1 MENLNKLKFESAMQV
16 LAPELANFKVPEDFD
31 LTKWAFAVAFDAVA
45 VANKRNISAEDF
57 EESKE
62 SFVMHLNVMQ
72 DLVSQHLSGTNTSK
86 SDIDL
91 KCYEQSVPNDQEDEP
106 KVVEIDLVED
116 KPKFKRAS
124 PDEGKFFKGIRS
136 KKTARIQVCTYN
148 PDDDDVNW
156 CTCKRCTSGTW
167 VEPSEA
173 KAIREP
179 SEEF

>member
-1 MENLNKLKFESAMQV
+1 MEDFNRIKFESAMQV
-16 LAPELANFKVPEDFD
+16 MAPELAKFKIPEDFD
-31 LTKWAFAVAFDAVA
+31 LTKWAFAVAFDAIA
-45 VANKRNISAEDF
+45 VANKRNLAPEHF
-57 EESKE
+57 EECKQ
-62 SFVMHLNVMQ
+62 SFVMQLGVMQ
-72 DLVSQHLSGTNTSK
+72 DMMKEHIYEEFPDRR
-86 SDIDL
+86 DIDL
-91 KCYEQSVPNDQEDEP
+91 KCYEQSVPNDQEDEG
-106 KVVEIDLVED
+106 KVIEIDLLED

-136 KKTARIQVCTYN
+136 KKTAKIQVCTYN

-156 CTCKRCTSGTW
+156 CTCKRCTSDTW